1 MAEFEQVPNTYYY
14 DKLYDD
20 KHLGS
25 FTENTAVAYQ
35 LGWQDNTVAI
45 TDTEVS
51 EVNGWTY
58 LKGYAPKKSK
68 EALMKELKEQ
78 KHAELKSIMQAR
90 RNAIQVEFDGD
101 TFDAN
106 ESAQE
111 NMIVLLKAFD
121 LGAPAVRIRSA
132 AEVTHTFDKDA
143 CQQLSLVMLQAVQA
157 LYAEYWELKNRLA
170 ACETIAEVE
179 AIAWPEASK

>member
-25 FTENTAVAYQ
+25 FTEITAVAYQ

-58 LKGYAPKKSK
+58 LKGYAPKKTESMILI
-68 EALMKELKEQ
+68 EQYQAEIIELK
-78 KHAELKSIMQAR
+78 KYLSDTDYKAIKYAEGEITESDYQDDKIKRHDAR
-90 RNAIQVEFDGD
+90 
-101 TFDAN
+101 
-106 ESAQE
+106 
-111 NMIVLLKAFD
+111 
-121 LGAPAVRIRSA
+121 VRINELESLI
-132 AEVTHTFDKDA
+132 E
-143 CQQLSLVMLQAVQA
+143 QL
-157 LYAEYWELKNRLA
+157 KKGNN
-170 ACETIAEVE
+170 T
-179 AIAWPEASK
+179 K